1 MNIPVRR
8 DLPGHETRKRHLMS
22 ELSTL
27 HRTPPR
33 RRLFFS
39 ALVAS
44 ALAAGAAAVMIIPGL
59 RDEPGRRHELVPGTS
74 VALAGAP
81 AVLVKASRYAASEP
95 ELKPARGQFMYFEAK
110 SAQSGILDKRG
121 QGQPAEAS
129 HRHVWLPAFGGQ
141 AGLVREQGGPGDGT
155 WLCHKNDVTPTKK
168 ETIEEKIDLA
178 EPPTGCQDAPAY
190 RTDLPTDAEAMKDWL
205 YRNSRGGN
213 PPDVQ
218 AFVTVGDTIR
228 EAYLGPKA
236 LAAMFKAAA
245 EIPGTKVY
253 DNVTDSAGR
262 PGIAVGQTFH
272 GIRHDLIFDPNT
284 FKYLGERQVVD
295 YDTSF
300 RPAGGKSPD
309 ETPWQPSAQM
319 RKNMPEGK
327 VLYMSAVLR
336 IAVVSEVGRLP

>member
-1 MNIPVRR
+1 MNIPARR
-8 DLPGHETRKRHLMS
+8 DLPGHESRKQHLMS

-39 ALVAS
+39 ALAAS
-44 ALAAGAAAVMIIPGL
+44 ALATGTAVALIIPGL
-59 RDEPGRRHELVPGTS
+59 HDETGRPHELAPDAS
-74 VALAGAP
+74 VTLAGAP
-81 AVLVKASRYAASEP
+81 AVLVKASQYAANEP
-95 ELKPARGQFMYFEAK
+95 ELKPARGQFMYFESK
-110 SAQSGILDKRG
+110 SAQSGILDERG
-121 QGQPAEAS
+121 QGQPPEAS

-141 AGLVREQGGPGDGT
+141 AGLLREDGGQGNGT
-155 WLCHKNDVTPTKK
+155 WLCHKNDGATPPA
-168 ETIEEKIDLA
+168 EEKVEEEIDLA
-178 EPPTGCQDAPAY
+178 KPPTGCEDAPAY
-190 RTDLPTDAEAMKDWL
+190 RTDLPTDVKAMKDWL
-205 YRNSRGGN
+205 YRNSHGGN

-228 EAYLGPKA
+228 EAYVGPKS
-236 LAAMFKAAA
+236 LAAMFKATA

-272 GIRHDLIFDPNT
+272 GVRHDLIFDPET

-295 YDTSF
+295 YDDSF
-300 RPAGGKSPD
+300 HPSGGKSPE
-309 ETPWQPSAQM
+309 ETPWQPSAEM

-327 VLYMSAVLR
+327 VLFMSAALR
-336 IAVVSEVGRLP
+336 VAVVNEVGQR